1 MEKTL
6 QDILNTY
13 QITTNTQA
21 IEPCFEGEAKAVVR
35 EEGGAVYFVKQ
46 TPAAI
51 ISHACLENGS
61 SLKGRGDA
69 VKHLTG
75 FIRRKPIPIDEKR
88 RIFAFPIHSQRSP
101 DNVWLFYFHV
111 RNAKTEGLIEFR
123 DHSTMS
129 TEVSAYSIQQ
139 QLLRT
144 SHCMSHFTDIG

>member
-1 MEKTL
+1 MKTL
-6 QDILNTY
+6 SMEILQSY
-13 QITTNTQA
+13 QINTSTQA
-21 IEPCFEGEAKAVVR
+21 IEPCFEGNAKALVR
-35 EEGGAVYFVKQ
+35 EEGGAQYYVKQ

-75 FIRRKPIPIDEKR
+75 FVRRKPIPIDEKR

-101 DNVWLFYFHV
+101 DNVWLFYSHV
-111 RNAKTEGLIEFR
+111 RPAKTEGVIIFR
-123 DHSTMS
+123 DQSTMT
-129 TEVSAYSIQQ
+129 TEASAYSIQQ